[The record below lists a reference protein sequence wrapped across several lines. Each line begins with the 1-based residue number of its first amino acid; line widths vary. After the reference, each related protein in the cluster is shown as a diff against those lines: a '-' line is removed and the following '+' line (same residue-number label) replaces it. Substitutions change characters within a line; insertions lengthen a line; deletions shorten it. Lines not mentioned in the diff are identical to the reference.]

1 MTIAGRFVYIQDE
14 AGIDGFHIDDDGS
27 LTAVPGSPA
36 MVSNGLCAMAVD
48 KNNAFLF
55 ATTPV
60 TETNPPPSTVHVFQ
74 LDSNSGALTEVEWFA
89 FWQD

>member
-1 MTIAGRFVYIQDE
+1 
-14 AGIDGFHIDDDGS
+14 
-27 LTAVPGSPA
+27 VPGSPV

-74 LDSNSGALTEVEWFA
+74 LDSNSGALTEVSGSPFGKTNSSHDEDCSA
-89 FWQD
+89 AVVN